1 MAIIRRAELDMV
13 GFNVGNDVS
22 RQGAIALRWRKMT
35 YDGETLI
42 STEPHRANIEP
53 GDDIDAIVAQIN
65 ANLSAMGFEPTDG
78 DTGWIKYVAE
88 KCWTPE
94 IIAATAARKA
104 EESAAAALSQPPAP
118 DAATRAKQAVE
129 GHALALKIGAVNALR
144 TDGGEPYPVSPE
156 SLAMIRQ
163 TYADTLNEIQADAL
177 LNGGATDAQK
187 QTVGLIKAGFDFMR
201 AVDAAAAAIIAAGD
215 GADPIASDQRWPTL
229 S

>member
-1 MAIIRRAELDMV
+1 MFDYTPEDWFWRVEQTGKIYSSAARTFVEALPDGRVATPVPTTADIWD
-13 GFNVGNDVS
+13 
-22 RQGAIALRWRKMT
+22 ALRRV
-35 YDGETLI
+35 GCFEGLL
-42 STEPHRANIEP
+42 AN
-53 GDDIDAIVAQIN
+53 GDEAV
-65 ANLSAMGFEPTDG
+65 SA
-78 DTGWIKYVAE
+78 
-88 KCWTPE
+88 
-94 IIAATAARKA
+94 
-104 EESAAAALSQPPAP
+104 
-118 DAATRAKQAVE
+118 
-129 GHALALKIGAVNALR
+129 HALALKIGAVNALR
-144 TDGGEPYPVSPE
+144 TDGGDPYPVSPE